1 MLRVYLLYC
10 LSGFISLGYQVAWFR
25 LYTDQFGSTNLTFVL
40 VLCNFIGGLGV
51 GALFSRSFTRQ
62 IAGMFRLEDRLRL
75 YGTVE
80 LLVTATI
87 FFTVVAKLIPADL
100 WGTFPY
106 QLRDGIFVPFIGFK
120 LSHVAIATVCV
131 FVPCF
136 FMGVTFPLLCH
147 AFRDNDRFP
156 SSLYG
161 WNTLGACS
169 GVLVCQF
176 LFLPVLGHD
185 LMFLLLALANGIL
198 GTFFVL
204 TGEVGVLSGAP
215 EAVQTSATADRLKS
229 SRGPAVLITCCV
241 LSGLLGG
248 AMEGDM
254 FKRVGIITGPFPAAM
269 SFISFWAVLGIFLA
283 SFTVRI
289 ASSLRLAHIKV
300 AFILALMVNA
310 AVWHFAYPI
319 RIWLE
324 GRVYQEALD
333 QITDGRMEM
342 VTQLG
347 LLTVLMMVGAF
358 LFPAYFLIS
367 LLLPYI
373 CNRLQSSRRHLGIAY
388 GMNTLAFCLGMVGFT
403 WIAPRVNMFYSMKLA
418 MVLFGIVVLLLLV
431 ISEKRRL
438 EPWKP
443 ALATV
448 AFGIGCVVTP
458 SEFDRSYVNPM
469 DWAAEHPVRALKS
482 NGAHTTYVVTQGDVD
497 ILFFDDHR
505 MSSNS
510 LQSMTYMR
518 LMAHFP
524 LLAQSSPERAL
535 LIGFGVGNT
544 AAGIAEHETIRR
556 IDIVELNDKVIETA
570 PEFSKTN
577 EKVYLDPRVRFI
589 NDDGRSY
596 LKITDQTYDLITSE
610 PPPPMHE
617 GVYRLYSREYY
628 EQVLEHLTQN
638 GFMTQWLP
646 IGQMPREAVELVVS
660 TFVEVFPHTM
670 LFTGWGT
677 EYILVGG
684 PSPVRL
690 QNIQRRFTES
700 QRVFSDL
707 RQLSVKNPT
716 ALLGRVIK
724 GDAALRRE
732 YAGKGVIS
740 DQYNDLAHLVLDARD
755 PAIITY
761 DPSDVL
767 GDIRSPQLRDQV
779 GSVIGHLGRL
789 RFHVDHFPAELLMAS
804 PPKGIEGL
812 PMVHVNWYKINQSYR
827 DCGRLVSQRRYEEAS
842 DRLEEVL
849 AMGSELPRALIWI
862 SQLYRETG
870 RNDKAASA
878 LEKFLRLE
886 SNEALAHF
894 GLGLART
901 SLGEMSGAIESFQKA
916 LDLNPEF
923 LPQIYRIA
931 WNLAASPAPQERA
944 PDKAMQL
951 AQYLAE
957 RSRGQDARAL
967 HILAAAY
974 ASMGRTQRAVR
985 TAEQAQGLAVTAKDK
1000 TLLIEIRGRLQ
1011 FYRRSLSYLEP
1022 RRSRSR

>member
-10 LSGFISLGYQVAWFR
+10 FSGFISLGYQVAWFR
-25 LYTDQFGSTNLTFVL
+25 IYTDQFGSTNLTFVL

-51 GALFSRSFTRQ
+51 GALFSKSLTRQ
-62 IAGMFRLEDRLRL
+62 IAGLFRLEDRLRL

-80 LLVTATI
+80 LLVTATVLI
-87 FFTVVAKLIPADL
+87 TVLAKLIPADI

-106 QLRDGIFVPFIGFK
+106 QLRDGIFVSSLGFK
-120 LSHVAIATVCV
+120 LSQMAIATVCV

-147 AFRDNDRFP
+147 AFRDSGRFP

-176 LFLPVLGHD
+176 LFLPLLGHD

-198 GTFFVL
+198 GVFFVV
-204 TGEVGVLSGAP
+204 TGGVGVLP
-215 EAVQTSATADRLKS
+215 EAPKAVQRPEPADRLES
-229 SRGPAVLITCCV
+229 SRGPGVLMTCAL
-241 LSGLLGG
+241 LSGLLAG
-248 AMEGDM
+248 ALEGDM

-283 SFTVRI
+283 SFAVRT
-289 ASSLRLAHIKV
+289 ASWLRLAHIKV

-310 AVWHFAYPI
+310 ACWHFVYPI

-324 GRVYQEALD
+324 GRVYQEALA
-333 QITDGRMEM
+333 QLTGGRMEV

-367 LLLPYI
+367 LLLPYV

-388 GMNTLAFCLGMVGFT
+388 GVNTLAFCLGMVGFT

-418 MVLFGIVVLLLLV
+418 MVLFGTAVLLLLV

-443 ALATV
+443 ALAAV
-448 AFGIGCVVTP
+448 AFGIGCVLTP
-458 SEFDRSYVNPM
+458 AEFDRSYVNPM

-510 LQSMTYMR
+510 PESRTYMR

-524 LLAQSSPERAL
+524 LLAQSNPERAL

-544 AAGIAEHETIRR
+544 AAAIAEHETIRR

-577 EKVYLDPRVRFI
+577 EEVYLDPRVRFI
-589 NDDGRSY
+589 HDDGRNY
-596 LKITDQTYDLITSE
+596 LNMTDQSYDLVTSE

-617 GVYRLYSREYY
+617 GVYRLYSKEYY
-628 EQVLEHLTQN
+628 EQVLEHLTRN
-638 GFMTQWLP
+638 GLMTQWLP
-646 IGQMPREAVELVVS
+646 IGQMPREAVELVTS
-660 TFVEVFPHTM
+660 TFVKVFPHTM
-670 LFTGWGT
+670 LFTGWGR

-684 PSPVRL
+684 PSPIRL
-690 QNIQRRFTES
+690 QSIQRRFTES
-700 QRVFSDL
+700 QRVLSDL
-707 RQLSVKNPT
+707 RQLSVSKPI

-732 YAGKGVIS
+732 YGSKGIIS
-740 DQYNDLAHLVLDARD
+740 DQHNDLAHLVLDAGD
-755 PAIITY
+755 PAVITY

-767 GDIRSPQLRDQV
+767 VDIRSPELRNQL
-779 GSVIGHLGRL
+779 GNVIGHLGRL
-789 RFHVDHFPAELLMAS
+789 RFHVDPFPAELLMAS

-827 DCGRLVSQRRYEEAS
+827 DCGSLVSQRRYEEAS
-842 DRLEEVL
+842 ERLEEVL

-886 SNEALAHF
+886 PNEGLAHF
-894 GLGLART
+894 DLGLARIN
-901 SLGEMSGAIESFQKA
+901 LGEMSAAIESFRKA

-931 WNLAASPAPQERA
+931 WSLAASPAPQERA
-944 PDKAMQL
+944 PDRSKQL
-951 AQYLAE
+951 AQYLLE
-957 RSRGQDARAL
+957 RSGGQDARAL

-974 ASMGRTQRAVR
+974 ASKGNFRRALR
-985 TAEQAQGLAVTAKDK
+985 TAQQAQGLAVTAKDK

-1011 FYRRSLSYLEP
+1011 FYRRSLSRP
-1022 RRSRSR
+1022 SAPQ